1 MFLFIFTRGAAG
13 IDTCQ
18 SEMSAVTG
26 DRLQGFRGE
35 RRGSMP
41 MGRLGWEGRWG
52 MVGGG
57 RDKEDMVMRVGGL

>member
-1 MFLFIFTRGAAG
+1 
-13 IDTCQ
+13 
-18 SEMSAVTG
+18 MSAVTG

-41 MGRLGWEGRWG
+41 MGRLGWEMGD
-52 MVGGG
+52 GG